1 MKSIMSV
8 LVVTIMAFGL
18 VSSSVAGSLPFC
30 CNANSGNV
38 TAKGADNCPVFGCN
52 PVHSPTWFPY
62 RCGLQGSAYTDY
74 IDAVALPCTARDRDA
89 STRVSEPM
97 GSRR

>member
-8 LVVTIMAFGL
+8 LVVAIMAFAL
-18 VSSSVAGSLPFC
+18 VSSSEAGSLPFC

-38 TAKGADNCPVFGCN
+38 TAKGADNCPVSGCN
-52 PVHSPTWFPY
+52 PVHSSTWFPY
-62 RCGLQGSAYTDY
+62 RCGLEGPGYTDY
-74 IDAVALPCTARDRDA
+74 IDAVAIPCTAGDRDA
-89 STRVSEPM
+89 STRVPEPM